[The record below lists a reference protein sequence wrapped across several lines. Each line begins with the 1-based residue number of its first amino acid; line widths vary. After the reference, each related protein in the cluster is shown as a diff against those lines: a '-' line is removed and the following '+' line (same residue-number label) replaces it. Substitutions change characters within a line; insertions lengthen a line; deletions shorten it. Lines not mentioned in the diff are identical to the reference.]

1 MDRCFTLE
9 YAALPVLGTGF
20 RVPLDD
26 VDILDEET
34 VLFADDFEDLADL
47 ASVLAGD
54 DLYLVIFLDLYRV
67 SDHFIFSTGPDR

>member
-34 VLFADDFEDLADL
+34 VLFADDFEHLTDLAFI
-47 ASVLAGD
+47 LAGN
-54 DLYLVIFLDLYRV
+54 DLHLVIFFDMY
-67 SDHFIFSTGPDR
+67 